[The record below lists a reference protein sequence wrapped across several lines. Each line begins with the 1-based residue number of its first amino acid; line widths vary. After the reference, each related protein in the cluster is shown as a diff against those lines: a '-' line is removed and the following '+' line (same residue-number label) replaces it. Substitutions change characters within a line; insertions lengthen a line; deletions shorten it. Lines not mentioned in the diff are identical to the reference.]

1 MIIARILLVV
11 SAVVLP
17 TFSQAVVP
25 RLPAVLPVAD
35 RDGIIRVTVAGNR
48 LATTIDAR
56 LQNHLQR
63 FIRQRG
69 NPIASLVM
77 VEVASGKVIALVQGK
92 TPQNWGSTTHSALFA
107 QFPAASL
114 FKTVTAGAYL
124 ELLQTDTPL
133 GFSGSCGEVE
143 PSSIWLRGNSR
154 RKFTLKRAYALSC
167 NGYFAD
173 IAVKYLGLGA
183 LNKFAERF
191 RFGKTVPADFF
202 VPASKLTRPQIAS
215 SSTHSVGQYAAGLG
229 RVTTSAVHAA
239 WLHLMIANNGRQPR
253 LRLFR
258 NSSQQTVSRQQVI
271 SVTASKK
278 LQTIMRATVNGGTA
292 SYAFRSAKYRRLR
305 KQVGGKTGTLYNL
318 ANGGIST
325 WFAGQMPIA
334 NPQVVIAAIVV
345 IPNNWIIKGPN
356 LAAEGFW
363 AYRHL
368 YRQLRLSRVN
378 N

>member
-1 MIIARILLVV
+1 MVLAKKLLVLV
-11 SAVVLP
+11 TFVYPVTIQAVIPQLPVTLPIADNDDVIKLPVTGKLLP
-17 TFSQAVVP
+17 TNID
-25 RLPAVLPVAD
+25 VA
-35 RDGIIRVTVAGNR
+35 I
-48 LATTIDAR
+48 
-56 LQNHLQR
+56 QNHLQR

-77 VEVASGKVIALVQGK
+77 VEVASGKIIALVQGK
-92 TPQNWGSTTHSALFA
+92 NPKNWQAKVHSALFA
-107 QFPAASL
+107 KFPAASL

-143 PSSIWLRGNSR
+143 PSGVWLRGDSR

-183 LNKFAERF
+183 LNNFAERF
-191 RFGKTVPADFF
+191 RFGKTIPADFF
-202 VPASKLTRPQIAS
+202 VPPSQITKPPAKG

-229 RVTTSAVHAA
+229 RVTISAVHAA
-239 WLHLMIANNGRQPR
+239 WLHLLIANNGRQPH

-258 NSSQQTVSRQQVI
+258 NSMPHPPARQVI
-271 SVTASKK
+271 SVATSKK
-278 LQTIMRATVNGGTA
+278 LQTIMKATVNGGTA

-305 KQVGGKTGTLYNL
+305 RQVGGKTGTLYSL
-318 ANGGIST
+318 ANGGITT
-325 WFAGQMPIA
+325 WFAGQMPID

-363 AYRHL
+363 AYLHRKKT
-368 YRQLRLSRVN
+368 
-378 N
+378 

>member
-1 MIIARILLVV
+1 MILAKNLLMLVASTAVCPMVV
-11 SAVVLP
+11 
-17 TFSQAVVP
+17 QAVIP
-25 RLPAVLPVAD
+25 RLPATLPVAD
-35 RDGIIRVTVAGNR
+35 TDGIIRLTVAGNR
-48 LATTIDAR
+48 LATNIDVA

-77 VEVASGKVIALVQGK
+77 VEVASGKILALVQGK
-92 TPQNWGSTTHSALFA
+92 DPHSWGAKIHSALFA

-124 ELLQTDTPL
+124 ELLQTDRPL

-143 PSSIWLRGNSR
+143 PSSIWLRGDSR

-173 IAVKYLGLGA
+173 IAIKYLGLGA
-183 LNKFAERF
+183 LNNFAERF
-191 RFGKTVPADFF
+191 RFGNTVPADFF
-202 VPASKLTRPQIAS
+202 VPSSQITRPQATS

-239 WLHLMIANNGRQPR
+239 WLHLLIANNGRQPR
-253 LRLFR
+253 LKLFR
-258 NSSQQTVSRQQVI
+258 NSSLYPTPSHQVI
-271 SVTASKK
+271 SVATSKK
-278 LQTIMRATVNGGTA
+278 LQTIMQATVNGGTA

-305 KQVGGKTGTLYNL
+305 RQVGGKTGTLYNL

-325 WFAGQMPIA
+325 WFAGQMPID

-363 AYRHL
+363 AYLHRKKG
-368 YRQLRLSRVN
+368 STKKF
-378 N
+378 

>member
-1 MIIARILLVV
+1 MNIAQNLLIASMAVWPLVV
-11 SAVVLP
+11 
-17 TFSQAVVP
+17 QAVIP
-25 RLPAVLPVAD
+25 RLPTVLPDAD
-35 RDGIIRVTVAGNR
+35 SDGVIRLTVAGNR
-48 LATTIDAR
+48 LTTTIDVA

-77 VEVASGKVIALVQGK
+77 VEVASGNILALVQGK
-92 TPQNWGSTTHSALFA
+92 NPSSWGANIHTALFA

-114 FKTVTAGAYL
+114 FKTVTAATYF
-124 ELLQTDTPL
+124 ELLQTDRPL

-143 PSSIWLRGNSR
+143 PSSIWLRGSSR

-183 LNKFAERF
+183 LNNFAERF

-202 VPASKLTRPQIAS
+202 IPSSQITKPKPTA

-229 RVTTSAVHAA
+229 RVTTSAIHAA
-239 WLHLMIANNGRQPR
+239 WLHLLIANNGRQPR

-258 NSSQQTVSRQQVI
+258 NSLHQPSPSQQVI
-271 SVTASKK
+271 RVATSEK

-305 KQVGGKTGTLYNL
+305 RQVGGKTGTLYNL
-318 ANGGIST
+318 ANNGIST
-325 WFAGQMPIA
+325 WFAGQMPIS

-363 AYRHL
+363 AYLH
-368 YRQLRLSRVN
+368 RQR
-378 N
+378 

>member
-1 MIIARILLVV
+1 MTLANNLLLLIV
-11 SAVVLP
+11 STTLWPAVV
-17 TFSQAVVP
+17 QAVIP
-25 RLPAVLPVAD
+25 RLPVTLPVAD
-35 RDGIIRVTVAGNR
+35 TDGVIRLTVAGNR
-48 LATTIDAR
+48 LATTIDVA

-69 NPIASLVM
+69 NPISSLVM
-77 VEVASGKVIALVQGK
+77 VEVASGKILALVQGK
-92 TPQNWGSTTHSALFA
+92 NPQSWGGDLHSALFA
-107 QFPAASL
+107 KFPAASL

-124 ELLQTDTPL
+124 ELLRTDTPL

-143 PSSIWLRGNSR
+143 PSSVWLRGNSR

-183 LNKFAERF
+183 LNNFAERF
-191 RFGKTVPADFF
+191 RFGKQVPADFF
-202 VPASKLTRPQIAS
+202 IPSSQITRPQAAA

-239 WLHLMIANNGRQPR
+239 WLHLLIANNGRQPR

-258 NSSQQTVSRQQVI
+258 NSSRRSASSRQVI
-271 SVTASKK
+271 SVATSEK

-305 KQVGGKTGTLYNL
+305 KQVGGKTGTLYSR
-318 ANGGIST
+318 ANGGITT
-325 WFAGQMPIA
+325 WFAGQMPIT

-363 AYRHL
+363 AYLHRKSH
-368 YRQLRLSRVN
+368 SSS
-378 N
+378 